1 MFSSGDLMVG
11 FEVVSMTVLLTLM
24 LILLLLCWY
33 EKSGWYK
40 TPKMTPKMAAMM
52 ATTRNAMT
60 GMMRKVRLNLK
71 PRGSGCL
78 IDLIGGNGGRLL
90 DLLVFTLLALI
101 FTWNRF
107 LVL

>member
-1 MFSSGDLMVG
+1 
-11 FEVVSMTVLLTLM
+11 
-24 LILLLLCWY
+24 
-33 EKSGWYK
+33 
-40 TPKMTPKMAAMM
+40 MTPKMAAMI
-52 ATTRNAMT
+52 ATARNAMR

-78 IDLIGGNGGRLL
+78 IDLMGGSGARLP
-90 DLLVFTLLALI
+90 DDDRLLVFTLLELI

>member
-1 MFSSGDLMVG
+1 
-11 FEVVSMTVLLTLM
+11 
-24 LILLLLCWY
+24 
-33 EKSGWYK
+33 
-40 TPKMTPKMAAMM
+40 MTPKMAAMI
-52 ATTRNAMT
+52 ATARNAMR

-78 IDLIGGNGGRLL
+78 IDLMGGSGTRLPD
-90 DLLVFTLLALI
+90 DLLTFTLLELI